1 MHGPDCE
8 NAKKALKAGEDAI
21 DKMCEHAEE
30 LHEDLESKEKEVA
43 STKSELAS
51 VKTKLG
57 KKSKQV

>member
-8 NAKKALKAGEDAI
+8 NAKKSLKAGEAAI
-21 DKMCEHAEE
+21 DKMCEHAEK

-51 VKTKLG
+51 VNAKLDKT
-57 KKSKQV
+57 SKQV